1 MSEAEWK
8 TRCDLAALYRI
19 LHKLRWTDLIYTHM
33 SARVPGEPEHFLINN
48 FGEMFDEVTAS
59 SLVKLDFDGTV
70 RDNHALEQVNNAGF
84 VIHSAVYM
92 ARPDVHCVLHLHTRA
107 SIAVSAQK
115 HGLLPLSQHAMMVLG
130 SLAYH
135 DYNIAAGRLEEREAL
150 GKDCAKGDAVI
161 LRNHGT
167 LAMGCSIPNAFERM
181 YYLETSC
188 QIQVET
194 MSCGQELIMIDQ
206 EVLQRSMA
214 RGPLQRAHRR
224 TASMGEY
231 AAHAR
236 QRRHRRLPTLV
247 HRFALC
253 HSTGREIDFAIL
265 ARRSPC
271 K

>member
-1 MSEAEWK
+1 MSMSDAEWK

-33 SARVPGEPEHFLINN
+33 SARLPGEPEHFLINN
-48 FGEMFDEVTAS
+48 YGEMFDEVTAS
-59 SLVKLDFDGTV
+59 SLVKLNFDGKV
-70 RDNHALEQVNNAGF
+70 MDDHDLEQVNNAGF

-92 ARPDVHCVLHLHTRA
+92 ARPDVQCVLHLHTRA

-135 DYNIAAGRLEEREAL
+135 EYNIAAGRLEEREAL

-161 LRNHGT
+161 LRNHGS
-167 LAMGCSIPNAFERM
+167 LAMGRSIANAFERM

-194 MSCGQELIMIDQ
+194 MSCGQELVMIDQ
-206 EVLQRSMA
+206 DVLQRGIARAEARCTEPTSGRRVWESML
-214 RGPLQRAHRR
+214 R
-224 TASMGEY
+224 M
-231 AAHAR
+231 
-236 QRRHRRLPTLV
+236 
-247 HRFALC
+247 
-253 HSTGREIDFAIL
+253 L
-265 ARRSPC
+265 ARDGVEDYLR
-271 K
+271 